1 MVERDPTAPIGALS
15 AELEA
20 ALVRE
25 LRHRYDWENAQRFG
39 GRLVPPVIVLSD
51 SASHLGRWHS
61 ATRCLELSRS
71 LALAQPWV
79 EVVSV
84 LEHEMAHQFVD
95 EVLSVRGETAH
106 GETFRRVCAE
116 RGIDARAAGAP
127 ASPDERSHP
136 GPGGDPGTDR
146 VLDRIRK
153 LLALAGS
160 PNQHEAEIAM
170 RKAHELMLRHNIE
183 ATAARTASGIDR
195 CYEVRHLGDPHKRG
209 TRVESDVVGL
219 LSEFF
224 FVKVIR
230 VPVYLPRLGRS
241 GTVYEIAGTRPNVE
255 MASHVYAFLL
265 GTAERLWSENRH
277 DARVRNGRDRLVYQS
292 GVIGGFRD
300 KLLSERVDLK
310 QTGLVWVGDGD
321 LDRFYHARHPRITT
335 RRHTVR
341 INGAHAAGR
350 EAGRTV
356 VLHKPVER
364 GPTPSGPRL
373 LRG

>member
-1 MVERDPTAPIGALS
+1 MRADCDPTPTAAALS

-25 LRHRYDWENAQRFG
+25 LRDRYDWNNRERFG
-39 GRLVPPVIVLSD
+39 GRLVAPVIVLSD
-51 SASHLGRWHS
+51 STTHLGRWDS
-61 ATRCLELSRS
+61 TMRRLEISRT
-71 LALAQPWV
+71 LVFERTWL
-79 EVVSV
+79 EVSSV

-95 EVLSVRGETAH
+95 EILHLHDETAH

-116 RGIDARAAGAP
+116 RGIDARAAGPPVAGAADP
-127 ASPDERSHP
+127 AAA
-136 GPGGDPGTDR
+136 GTDR
-146 VLDRIRK
+146 VLERIRK

-160 PNQHEAEIAM
+160 PNQHEAEMAM

-183 ATAARTASGIDR
+183 ATATRAQHR
-195 CYEVRHLGDPHKRG
+195 YEIRHLGDPSRRG
-209 TRVESDVVGL
+209 TRVESEIVGL

-230 VPVYLPRLGRS
+230 VPVYLPRLGKS
-241 GTVYEIAGTRPNVE
+241 GMVYEIAGTRANVE

-265 GTAERLWSENRH
+265 ATAERLWQANRH
-277 DARVRNGRDRLVYQS
+277 DARVRSGRDRLVYQS
-292 GVIGGFRD
+292 GVIGGFRE

-310 QTGLVWVGDGD
+310 ETGLVWVGDRS
-321 LDRFYHARHPRITT
+321 LDGFYRARHPRITT
-335 RRHTVR
+335 RRHHVR
-341 INGAHAAGR
+341 INSAHAAGR

-356 VLHKPVER
+356 VLHKPVEH
-364 GPTPSGPRL
+364 GPAAGRPRL

>member
-1 MVERDPTAPIGALS
+1 MMADRDPTATASALS
-15 AELEA
+15 SELEA

-25 LRHRYDWENAQRFG
+25 LRDRYDWDNRARFA

-51 SASHLGRWHS
+51 STSHLGRWHS
-61 ATRCLELSRS
+61 QLRLLEISR
-71 LALAQPWV
+71 ALVLDRPWL
-79 EVVSV
+79 EVASV

-95 EVLSVRGETAH
+95 EVLHVRTETAH

-116 RGIDARAAGAP
+116 RGIDARAAGKPGVASATDPSAP
-127 ASPDERSHP
+127 GA
-136 GPGGDPGTDR
+136 DPGADR
-146 VLDRIRK
+146 VLERIRK

-183 ATAARTASGIDR
+183 ATAARVEHSY
-195 CYEVRHLGDPHKRG
+195 CVRHLGDPHKRG
-209 TRVESDVVGL
+209 TRVESEVVGL

-230 VPVYLPRLGRS
+230 IPVYLPRLGKS
-241 GTVYEIAGTRPNVE
+241 GMVYEIAGTHPNVE
-255 MASHVYAFLL
+255 MAGHVHAFLL
-265 GTAERLWSENRH
+265 ATAARLWQENRH

-292 GVIGGFRD
+292 GVIGGFRE

-310 QTGLVWVGDGD
+310 ETGLVWVGDRS
-321 LDRFYHARHPRITT
+321 LDGFYHARHPHITT
-335 RRHTVR
+335 RRHHVR
-341 INGAHAAGR
+341 MNSAHDAGR

-356 VLHKPVER
+356 VLHKPVAH
-364 GPTPSGPRL
+364 GPTASGPRL

>member
-1 MVERDPTAPIGALS
+1 MPDRDPATPSVDALS
-15 AELEA
+15 ADLEA

-25 LRHRYDWENAQRFG
+25 LRDRYDWENLQRFA
-39 GRLVPPVIVLSD
+39 GRMLPPVILLSD
-51 SASHLGRWHS
+51 STTHLGRWHS
-61 ATRCLELSRS
+61 ATRLLELSR
-71 LALAQPWV
+71 ALVFDRSWL
-79 EVVSV
+79 EVISV

-95 EVLSVRGETAH
+95 EVLHVRGESAH

-116 RGIDARAAGAP
+116 RGIDARAAGSPVVDP
-127 ASPDERSHP
+127 AAAST
-136 GPGGDPGTDR
+136 DPRADR
-146 VLDRIRK
+146 ILERIRK

-183 ATAARTASGIDR
+183 ETATRVER
-195 CYEVRHLGDPHKRG
+195 NYEVRHLGDPHKRG
-209 TRVESDVVGL
+209 TRVDSDVAGL

-230 VPVYLPRLGRS
+230 VPVYLPRLGKS
-241 GTVYEIAGTRPNVE
+241 GRVYEIAGTHANVE

-265 GTAERLWSENRH
+265 ATAERLWSENRH
-277 DARVRNGRDRLVYQS
+277 DTRVRNGRDRLAYQS
-292 GVIGGFRD
+292 GVVGGFRE
-300 KLLSERVDLK
+300 KLLSERKGLS

-321 LDRFYHARHPRITT
+321 LDGFYHARHPRITT
-335 RRHTVR
+335 RHHRVR

-364 GPTPSGPRL
+364 GPSGGSRRL
-373 LRG
+373 LGD

>member
-1 MVERDPTAPIGALS
+1 MPDRAPTAEALT

-25 LRHRYDWENAQRFG
+25 LRNRYDWDNRERFG
-39 GRLVPPVIVLSD
+39 RRLTPPVIALAD
-51 SASHLGRWHS
+51 TTAFLGRWHS
-61 ATRCLELSRS
+61 ATRTLELSRR
-71 LALAQPWV
+71 LVVERPWL
-79 EVVSV
+79 EVASV

-95 EVLSVRGETAH
+95 EVLHVRGETAH

-116 RGIDARAAGAP
+116 RGIDARAAGP
-127 ASPDERSHP
+127 ASEAAAAAEREAE
-136 GPGGDPGTDR
+136 R

-183 ATAARTASGIDR
+183 ATAARVER
-195 CYEVRHLGDPHKRG
+195 CYEIRHLGDPEKRG
-209 TRVESDVVGL
+209 TRVEAEVVGL

-230 VPVYLPRLGRS
+230 VPVYLPLRGRS
-241 GTVYEIAGTRPNVE
+241 GMVYEISGTLANVE
-255 MASHVYAFLL
+255 MAAHVHAFLL
-265 GTAERLWSENRH
+265 GTAERLWSENRN
-277 DARVRNGRDRLVYQS
+277 DARVRSGRDRLAYQA
-292 GVIGGFRD
+292 GVIGGFRE
-300 KLLSERVDLK
+300 KLMSERVGLK
-310 QTGLVWVGDGD
+310 KTGLVWVGDRD
-321 LDRFYHARHPRITT
+321 LDGFYHRRHPRITT
-335 RRHTVR
+335 RRHSVS

-356 VLHKPVER
+356 VLHKPVSH
-364 GPTPSGPRL
+364 GPSGAAPRL

>member
-1 MVERDPTAPIGALS
+1 MFDAASS
-15 AELEA
+15 AAAQLAAALEA

-25 LRHRYDWENAQRFG
+25 LRARYDWDNRSRFG
-39 GRLVPPVIVLSD
+39 GRLTPPVIVLSD
-51 SASHLGRWHS
+51 ATSHLGRWHS
-61 ATRCLELSRS
+61 ATRMLELSRT
-71 LALAQPWV
+71 LVMERPWL
-79 EVVSV
+79 EVASV

-95 EVLSVRGETAH
+95 EVLRVRGETAH
-106 GETFRRVCAE
+106 GETFRRVCAD

-127 ASPDERSHP
+127 DPARPEE
-136 GPGGDPGTDR
+136 GGDATDR

-170 RKAHELMLRHNIE
+170 RKAHELMLRHNVE
-183 ATAARTASGIDR
+183 LSAARTECS
-195 CYEVRHLGDPHKRG
+195 YEIRHLGEPEKRG
-209 TRVESDVVGL
+209 TRVESEIAGL
-219 LSEFF
+219 LSELF

-230 VPVYLPRLGRS
+230 VPVYLSQLGRS
-241 GTVYEIAGTRPNVE
+241 GLVYEIAGTRANVE
-255 MASHVYAFLL
+255 MAAHVWAFLL
-265 GTAERLWSENRH
+265 ATADRLWAENRH
-277 DARVRNGRDRLVYQS
+277 DTRVRSGRDRLIYQS
-292 GVIGGFRD
+292 GVIRGFHD
-300 KLLSERVDLK
+300 KLTGERKDLV

-321 LDRFYHARHPRITT
+321 LDRFYRARHPHVVT
-335 RRHTVR
+335 RRRNVR

-364 GPTPSGPRL
+364 GGSGGSPRL